1 MFDDKYMFVNKRF
14 HPAKKE
20 GRKPVCY
27 AKDHQVDEGN
37 EQDAW

>member
-1 MFDDKYMFVNKRF
+1 VFDDKCVFVNKQF
-14 HPAKKE
+14 HRVKE

-27 AKDHQVDEGN
+27 AKDHQVDEGK

>member
-1 MFDDKYMFVNKRF
+1 MFDDKYMFVNKKF
-14 HPAKKE
+14 HPRREKTL
-20 GRKPVCY
+20 VCY

>member
-1 MFDDKYMFVNKRF
+1 MISTCWLINNFTQVN
-14 HPAKKE
+14 E

-27 AKDHQVDEGN
+27 AKDHLVDEGK